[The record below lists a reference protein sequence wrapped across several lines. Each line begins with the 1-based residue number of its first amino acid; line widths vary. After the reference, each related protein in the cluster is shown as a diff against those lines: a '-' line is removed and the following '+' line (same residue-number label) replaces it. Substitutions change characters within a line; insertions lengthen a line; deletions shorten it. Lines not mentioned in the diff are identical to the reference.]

1 MNRIIQSLSFAS
13 LMATTIPL
21 AASALPNVISQ
32 GKTNTFERQPIQR
45 RQPTKQPTQI
55 LGQPCPEGQILI
67 MWDKPIYDEQGL
79 FVIGHEKVPVCIPEN
94 TQPAG

>member
-1 MNRIIQSLSFAS
+1 MNHLIQSISFAT

-21 AASALPNVISQ
+21 AASAMPNFIAQ
-32 GKTNTFERQPIQR
+32 GLSNTFERQQPQR
-45 RQPTKQPTQI
+45 RRPIKRPNKV

-79 FVIGHEKVPVCIPEN
+79 FVVGHEKVPVCIPEN
-94 TQPAG
+94 TEPAG